1 MGGSF
6 GHVTGMRRTAVLSDV
21 PIVGD
26 SLVKDMTNL

>member
-6 GHVTGMRRTAVLSDV
+6 GHVTGMRRTAVLSYV

-26 SLVKDMTNL
+26 SFLKI